1 MSLILKQ
8 TGSVR
13 ARKTGRK
20 KDKVFV
26 TEVPVKRYGSAY
38 GRKGETRWK

>member
-1 MSLILKQ
+1 M
-8 TGSVR
+8 SVR
-13 ARKTGRK
+13 ERQAGGE

>member
-1 MSLILKQ
+1 MSLILKR

-13 ARKTGRK
+13 ARKTDRK

>member
-8 TGSVR
+8 TESVR

-26 TEVPVKRYGSAY
+26 TEVPVKRYG
-38 GRKGETRWK
+38 RKGETRWK